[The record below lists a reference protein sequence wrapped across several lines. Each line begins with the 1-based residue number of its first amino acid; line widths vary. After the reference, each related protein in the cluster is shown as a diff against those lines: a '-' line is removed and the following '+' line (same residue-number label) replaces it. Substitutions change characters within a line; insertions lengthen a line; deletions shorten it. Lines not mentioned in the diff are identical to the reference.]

1 LSSSS
6 LQSNSSSR
14 NITNTDAGEV
24 ANGNSNSTIIKK
36 EKPKIMPLPN
46 GPYYLLNDMKPKI
59 VENLQNS
66 KGEPLSTVTGVALC
80 RCGASNNKPFC
91 DGTHA
96 TIGFSSENKGIE
108 KDGSGE
114 EKNNKIIKDK
124 RKDYVGKKITV
135 HDNRRICSHAAEC
148 VNNLASVF
156 RFNARPWIN
165 PDAANVE
172 EVINTIRKCPSG
184 ALSYSIDGIEHRDQN
199 ERAPMVT
206 VSKDGPYLITGG
218 IELIGGDANNNNIIQ
233 FGEGASKEHYTLCRC
248 GASNNKPFCDGMHN
262 VINFK
267 DDKN

>member
-1 LSSSS
+1 MKNMSSSS
-6 LQSNSSSR
+6 LESNSRITSTDTGELAESGSS
-14 NITNTDAGEV
+14 
-24 ANGNSNSTIIKK
+24 IIKK

-66 KGEPLSTVTGVALC
+66 KGEPLSTVIGVALC

-96 TIGFSSENKGIE
+96 TIGFSSENKGTQN
-108 KDGSGE
+108 DGSGE
-114 EKNNKIIKDK
+114 EKNKVIKDK
-124 RKDYVGKKITV
+124 RKDYAGKKITV

-148 VNNLASVF
+148 VNNLPSVF
-156 RFNARPWIN
+156 RLNARPWID
-165 PDAANVE
+165 PDSANVE
-172 EVINTIRKCPSG
+172 EIINTIGKCPSG

-199 ERAPMVT
+199 DRDPMVT

-218 IELIGGDANNNNIIQ
+218 IELIGGNANNNIIQ
-233 FGEGASKEHYTLCRC
+233 FGDGASKEHYTLCRC
-248 GASNNKPFCDGMHN
+248 GASNNKPFCDGMHK

-267 DDKN
+267 DDKD